1 MAAVANIDLSRTL
14 HGVRL
19 PPTLSTLARHM
30 RFIPSIVSFLAV
42 IGCTALLACT
52 PPEPN
57 STPMTTK
64 SATPTQSQSG
74 YDITP
79 LSPATVKELASKLDA
94 ESYRVTQTSGTEA
107 AFCGNLLDNKK
118 QGTYACVVC
127 GLPLF
132 SSEHKF
138 NSGTGWPSFY
148 APVDPAHVSTK
159 SDVSHGI
166 MRSEINCARC
176 TAHLG
181 HVFEDGPKPTGLRY
195 CLNSASLKFYEKG
208 ALPLDTITKNPTG
221 LARGE
226 AAMASAT
233 NATGAATAM
242 STTMTAYFA
251 GGCFWGFEHWFQIC
265 PGVTTAVSGYMG
277 GTTANP
283 TYRDVCGH
291 GTGHAEVVKVEFDST
306 KVSYRQ
312 LLEGFFIMHD
322 PTQLDRQGPDVGD
335 QYRSAI
341 FCTSPEQVAAA
352 KSYIAELGSAKSFG
366 GMQIVTQVVD
376 GGGKFYPAEDYHQD
390 YVERSGRP
398 CHGSNPWPQVF
409 GQATKGAAA
418 PH

>member
-1 MAAVANIDLSRTL
+1 MPLP
-14 HGVRL
+14 
-19 PPTLSTLARHM
+19 PPTLPTVALPM
-30 RFIPSIVSFLAV
+30 RFIPSIIAFLV
-42 IGCTALLACT
+42 TLGCTALLACA
-52 PPEPN
+52 PPEPS

-64 SATPTQSQSG
+64 PASPSQSQSG

-79 LSPATVKELASKLDA
+79 LAPAVVKELASKLDA

-159 SDVSHGI
+159 SDVSHGM

-176 TAHLG
+176 NAHLG
-181 HVFEDGPKPTGLRY
+181 HVFDDGPKPTGQRY

-208 ALPLDTITKNPTG
+208 ALPADTITKNPTG

-226 AAMASAT
+226 AASASAP
-233 NATGAATAM
+233 AA
-242 STTMTAYFA
+242 TMTAYFA
-251 GGCFWGFEHWFQIC
+251 GGCFWGVEHWFQIC

-277 GTTANP
+277 GTKANP
-283 TYRDVCGH
+283 TYRDICNH
-291 GTGHAEVVKVEFDST
+291 GTGHAEVVKVEFDPS

-341 FCTSPEQVAAA
+341 FCTSPEQVSAA
-352 KSYIAELGSAKSFG
+352 KAYVAELGSAKSFG
-366 GMQIVTQVVD
+366 GKPIVTQIVD

-409 GQATKGAAA
+409 GQAAKGVPAA
-418 PH
+418 H